1 MFITHQ
7 LPEKRIKCLMFVCV
21 VFILSIGRPLISTAM
36 SPQESKS
43 VIKQCI
49 TGIWAEEYNVTPELK
64 KQQDALKSMLSS
76 GVLDK
81 GDLKNMAGDVVIER
95 MGQKE
100 TSRYV
105 FNQIEKPFDALF
117 APHLTWEKVKEVIW
131 ERITA
136 SAKTQTIITIGTLAP
151 PGTPYITVPETTINP
166 LINKL
171 THDKIKIKIF
181 GGGVMGEDTDI
192 LRKMDIGQLTG
203 CGCTALGVLNAA
215 QDMSVFTLPGL
226 FNNYDEVDYIFKKFR
241 KQIDKSFEEKGYLL
255 AALIDTGF
263 FNIYSKKK
271 IASIEDIRKNK
282 NLTWMGQVETTLYE
296 KLNINPTPVAVPE
309 VISALSTGLADTNMA
324 PAVWMLGMQG
334 YQYASYFFDMPILY
348 SPAAIIVHSS
358 IQQKMQKEL
367 GLPGT
372 LAISFKEFFL
382 SEFNVLE
389 PMWRGKVRKYES
401 KAMEAFQKK
410 CGIKA
415 MPVSQV
421 DRKTIEAA
429 DIAVREQLADKAY
442 PRKLMEDVLKAL
454 AEYRNNNL

>member
-1 MFITHQ
+1 MFITRQ
-7 LPEKRIKCLMFVCV
+7 LPAKTTKGLMLVCV
-21 VFILSIGRPLISTAM
+21 AFILSIGQPFISAAM
-36 SPQESKS
+36 TPQESKS

-49 TGIWAEEYNVTPELK
+49 SGMWTEEYNVTPELK
-64 KQQDALKSMLSS
+64 KQQDALKNLLSS
-76 GVLDK
+76 GGLDK
-81 GDLKNMAGDVVIER
+81 GDLKNMAGDVVIEL
-95 MGQKE
+95 MSQKE

-117 APHLTWEKVKEVIW
+117 APHLTWATVKEVIW
-131 ERITA
+131 ERVTA
-136 SAKTQTIITIGTLAP
+136 SAKEQTLITIGTLAP
-151 PGTPYITVPETTINP
+151 PGTPYITVPEETIDP

-203 CGCTALGVLNAA
+203 CGCTAQGVLNAA
-215 QDMSVFTLPGL
+215 KDMSVFTLPGL
-226 FNNYDEVDYIFKKFR
+226 FNNYNEVDYIFKKFR
-241 KQIDKSFEEKGYLL
+241 KQIDKAFEEKGYLL

-263 FNIYSKKK
+263 FNFYSKNK
-271 IASIEDIRKNK
+271 IASLEDIRKAK
-282 NLTWMGQVETTLYE
+282 VLTWMGQVETTLYE

-309 VISALSTGLADTNMA
+309 VISALSTRLADTNLA

-334 YQYASYFFDMPILY
+334 YQYAGYIFDMPILY
-348 SPAAIIVHSS
+348 SPAAIIVHTSLE
-358 IQQKMQKEL
+358 QKLQKEL
-367 GLPGT
+367 GLTGT
-372 LAISFKEFFL
+372 LAVSFKEFFL
-382 SEFNVLE
+382 SEYNVLE
-389 PMWRGKVRKYES
+389 PMWRGKIREYES

-415 MPVSQV
+415 MPVSEA
-421 DRKTIEAA
+421 DRKTIAAA

-454 AEYRNNNL
+454 ADYRKSNP